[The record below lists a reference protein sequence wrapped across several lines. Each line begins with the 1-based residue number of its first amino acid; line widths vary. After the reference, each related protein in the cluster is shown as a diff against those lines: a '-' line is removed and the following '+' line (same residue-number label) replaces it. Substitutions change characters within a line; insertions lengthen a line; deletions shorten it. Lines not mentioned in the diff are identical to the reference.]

1 MSIESLQPLQPI
13 LGPNAKTQVNS
24 NQLKNNGLGFDEML
38 NNIIQEAESTAQV
51 SAQMTDS
58 LLAGEID
65 DLHSVTIAAEKADLS
80 LNLVIQVRNK
90 IVDAYNEIMRM
101 QV

>member
-1 MSIESLQPLQPI
+1 MIESLQPLQPI
-13 LGPNAKTQVNS
+13 LGPNVKPNPAVTKNS
-24 NQLKNNGLGFDEML
+24 GLGFGEML
-38 NNIIQEAESTAQV
+38 NNIIQEAENTAQV
-51 SAQMTDS
+51 SADMTDA
-58 LLAGEID
+58 LLSGEID
-65 DLHSVTIAAEKADLS
+65 DLHSVTIAAQKAEMS